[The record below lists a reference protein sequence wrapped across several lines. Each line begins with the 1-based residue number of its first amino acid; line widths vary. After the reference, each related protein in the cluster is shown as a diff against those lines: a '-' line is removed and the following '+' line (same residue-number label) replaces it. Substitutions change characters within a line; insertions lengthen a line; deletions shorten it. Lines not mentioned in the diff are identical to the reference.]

1 MNGGQN
7 MKRISIDNGN
17 SWTTPEAAIAT
28 LGLDVIVNYMDD
40 DTREAVHNEIAP
52 CTEVEFLAAYLER
65 ATDDLIIG

>member
-1 MNGGQN
+1 
-7 MKRISIDNGN
+7 MKKISIDNGN

-28 LGLDVIVNYMDD
+28 LGLDVIVNHMDD
-40 DTREAVHNEIAP
+40 DTREAVHAELAP